1 MVLLDLSNGQ
11 GRNRS
16 AVSPIG
22 SSFRGR
28 RTGASHREKA
38 AICEGRLSE
47 SWQESQSDPSRIGL
61 RLICAVLLPSGRTAA
76 LRYHAR

>member
-11 GRNRS
+11 GRNRA

-28 RTGASHREKA
+28 RTGASHREK
-38 AICEGRLSE
+38 
-47 SWQESQSDPSRIGL
+47 SRDMRGPIIG
-61 RLICAVLLPSGRTAA
+61 IM
-76 LRYHAR
+76 ARISI

>member
-38 AICEGRLSE
+38 AICEAIVRV
-47 SWQESQSDPSRIGL
+47 QKDSD
-61 RLICAVLLPSGRTAA
+61 
-76 LRYHAR
+76 